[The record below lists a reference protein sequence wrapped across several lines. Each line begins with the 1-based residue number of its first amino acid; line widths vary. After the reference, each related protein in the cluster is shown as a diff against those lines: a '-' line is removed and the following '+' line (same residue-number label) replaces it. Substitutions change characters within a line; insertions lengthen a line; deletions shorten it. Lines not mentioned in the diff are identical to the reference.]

1 MRALSPGALR
11 APPCFL
17 RRQCN
22 SKAFEWKKV
31 TSIHLCFPTS
41 PRIEESEIC
50 GAEMDSYTTRLVQ
63 GYWSREKYA
72 TASFT
77 FLPLSSSLLYAAIK
91 LPTSFC
97 ILLRPAAII
106 RVIGETGEEETA
118 ARNEVGYVWAAE
130 GEFQRDRI
138 DLCLLNSFEW
148 SCDSSGISHLLL
160 NVPPS
165 LLRLESSSSRDLE
178 LHMITILLRIADLLL
193 LHSNPRRIKFLSCLE
208 WRFLDM
214 IFTFFFP
221 KQENP
226 KMALKKQ
233 S

>member
-1 MRALSPGALR
+1 MRALSPEALR
-11 APPCFL
+11 APSCFL
-17 RRQCN
+17 IRQCN

-31 TSIHLCFPTS
+31 TAIYASQLLLASRNLKFVVQKWI
-41 PRIEESEIC
+41 R
-50 GAEMDSYTTRLVQ
+50 TRQDQCKDIGVIL
-63 GYWSREKYA
+63 GGEKYA

-106 RVIGETGEEETA
+106 RVIRETGEEETA

-138 DLCLLNSFEW
+138 DLCLLNSFER

-165 LLRLESSSSRDLE
+165 LLGLESSSSRYFVF
-178 LHMITILLRIADLLL
+178 HTISILLRIANLLL
-193 LHSNPRRIKFLSCLE
+193 LHSNPRRIKLD
-208 WRFLDM
+208 WRFLNM
-214 IFTFFFP
+214 IFTELFP

>member
-1 MRALSPGALR
+1 MRALSPEALR
-11 APPCFL
+11 APSCFL
-17 RRQCN
+17 IRQCN

-31 TSIHLCFPTS
+31 TSIYASQLLLA
-41 PRIEESEIC
+41 IEASRNLKFVVQKWIR
-50 GAEMDSYTTRLVQ
+50 TRQDQCKDIGVIL
-63 GYWSREKYA
+63 GGEKYA

-106 RVIGETGEEETA
+106 RVIRGTGEEETA
-118 ARNEVGYVWAAE
+118 ARNEVGCVWAAE

-138 DLCLLNSFEW
+138 DLCLLNSFER

-165 LLRLESSSSRDLE
+165 LLGLESSSSR
-178 LHMITILLRIADLLL
+178 
-193 LHSNPRRIKFLSCLE
+193 LE

-214 IFTFFFP
+214 IFTEFFL
-221 KQENP
+221 KQENVHDP
-226 KMALKKQ
+226 IEETDRFK
-233 S
+233 

>member
-1 MRALSPGALR
+1 MRALSPEALR
-11 APPCFL
+11 APSCFL
-17 RRQCN
+17 IRQCN

-31 TSIHLCFPTS
+31 TSIYASQLLLA
-41 PRIEESEIC
+41 IEASRNLKFVVQKWIR
-50 GAEMDSYTTRLVQ
+50 TRQDQCKDIGVIL
-63 GYWSREKYA
+63 GGEKYA

-106 RVIGETGEEETA
+106 RVIRGTGEEKTA

-138 DLCLLNSFEW
+138 DLCLLNSFER

-165 LLRLESSSSRDLE
+165 LLGLESSSSR
-178 LHMITILLRIADLLL
+178 
-193 LHSNPRRIKFLSCLE
+193 LE

-214 IFTFFFP
+214 IFTEFFP
-221 KQENP
+221 KQENVHDP
-226 KMALKKQ
+226 IERQIDLNDM
-233 S
+233 